1 MKLHHIGIA
10 VTDMQDGHDFWNE
23 IMGLPEGKAY
33 RENDQGVDVAF
44 FPTGDANIEL
54 IYPYDKENG
63 VSKFINK
70 RGPGMH
76 HICFQV
82 SDLEAKL
89 AELKAKGIQLIDE
102 VPRINGKGV
111 KVAFI
116 HPKSTGGV
124 LVEFYEMD
132 EEQSRTWMEWLR
144 SIPGSI
150 NSLTGSL
157 TDYVTGGR

>member
-1 MKLHHIGIA
+1 MKLHHIAIA
-10 VTDMQDGHDFWNE
+10 VPDMQEGHTFWHE
-23 IMGLPEGKAY
+23 VMGLPEGKAY
-33 RENDQGVDVAF
+33 RETDQKVDVAF
-44 FPTGDANIEL
+44 YPTGDAQIEL
-54 IYPYDKENG
+54 VYPYDETTG
-63 VSKFINK
+63 VAKFIEK

-76 HICFQV
+76 HICFKV
-82 SDLEAKL
+82 PDLEAKL
-89 AELKAKGIQLIDE
+89 AELKGKGIRLIDE

-132 EEQSRTWMEWLR
+132 EEQHRSWLGWLR

-150 NSLTGSL
+150 S
-157 TDYVTGGR
+157 DYVTGGGR

>member
-1 MKLHHIGIA
+1 
-10 VTDMQDGHDFWNE
+10 
-23 IMGLPEGKAY
+23 MGLPQGKAY
-33 RENDQGVDVAF
+33 RETDQGVDVEF

-63 VSKFINK
+63 VSKFIEK

-76 HICFQV
+76 HICFKV
-82 SDLEAKL
+82 PDLKAKL

-102 VPRINGKGV
+102 VPRVNGKGV
-111 KVAFI
+111 KVAFV

-132 EEQSRTWMEWLR
+132 DEQSRTWMEWLR
-144 SIPGSI
+144 SLPG
-150 NSLTGSL
+150 
-157 TDYVTGGR
+157 YVASFGR

>member
-10 VTDMQDGHDFWNE
+10 VPDMEDGHDFWNK

-33 RENDQGVDVAF
+33 RETDQGVDVAF

-54 IYPYDKENG
+54 IYPYDKDTG
-63 VSKFINK
+63 VAKFIEK

-76 HICFQV
+76 HICFKV
-82 SDLEAKL
+82 PDLEAKL

-102 VPRINGKGV
+102 VPRINGKGI

-132 EEQSRTWMEWLR
+132 EELSQTWRSWLR
-144 SIPGSI
+144 SLPG
-150 NSLTGSL
+150 
-157 TDYVTGGR
+157 YVASFGR